1 MVISIWYVV
10 AALIGWFVSTII
22 FMIERNSLNN
32 YIENIEFFL
41 DMAKNIIE
49 ENKMK
54 EENNGKEWTACNGY
68 HPDI

>member
-1 MVISIWYVV
+1 MVISIWYAV
-10 AALIGWFVSTII
+10 ALGVGWFVSIII
-22 FMIERNSLNN
+22 FMIERNGLNN

-54 EENNGKEWTACNGY
+54 EENNGKE
-68 HPDI
+68 

>member
-54 EENNGKEWTACNGY
+54 EENNGKE
-68 HPDI
+68 

>member
-10 AALIGWFVSTII
+10 AALIGWFVSIII
-22 FMIERNSLNN
+22 FMIERKGLNN

-54 EENNGKEWTACNGY
+54 EENNGKE
-68 HPDI
+68 

>member
-10 AALIGWFVSTII
+10 AALIGWFVSIVI
-22 FMIERNSLNN
+22 FMIERNGLNN
-32 YIENIEFFL
+32 YIKNIEFFL

-54 EENNGKEWTACNGY
+54 EENNGKE
-68 HPDI
+68 

>member
-22 FMIERNSLNN
+22 FIIERNSLNN

-54 EENNGKEWTACNGY
+54 EENNGKE
-68 HPDI
+68 

>member
-10 AALIGWFVSTII
+10 VALIAWFVSIII
-22 FMIERNSLNN
+22 FMIERNGLNN
-32 YIENIEFFL
+32 YIKNIEFFL

-54 EENNGKEWTACNGY
+54 EENNGKE
-68 HPDI
+68 

>member
-54 EENNGKEWTACNGY
+54 EENNVKE
-68 HPDI
+68 